1 MAIAEKTSNAWS
13 SRPAF
18 LMAAVGGA
26 VGLGNLWRFPYI
38 AGEYG
43 GGGFVIIYLA
53 FVFFLGVPLPGQLD
67 CGIGARRKREAIL
80 AHHWL
85 DQHPRAV
92 RGSELLRS
100 GCGLGNRLPDACR
113 GRRL

>member
-53 FVFFLGVPLPGQLD
+53 FVFFLGVPLMAG
-67 CGIGARRKREAIL
+67 
-80 AHHWL
+80 
-85 DQHPRAV
+85 
-92 RGSELLRS
+92 ELL
-100 GCGLGNRLPDACR
+100 L
-113 GRRL
+113 GRRGHRSPVNSIAALVRDENARPFWRIIGWISILVPFWV